1 MGPTNPLRSS
11 YSTDEYTAA
20 SSSSNL
26 EGFIFV
32 ETDRLHTLPHPPFIP
47 SEVTAH
53 LKHALSEIE
62 FAVGIHRHPQA
73 GQPKLLGM
81 VSFAPLPLGKE
92 GMEVWASV
100 LPEGAEEIVKG
111 VRYLVQDKPSGTIN
125 AKRFVQGIR
134 WVLERD
140 WVFDLGVDLRS
151 GGVWQLNEAVEA
163 LSAVIEGSAGTGRVV
178 INHLGKP
185 DLHIPPAEVRGSK
198 KFKEWEKNLQ
208 TLAKWPII
216 YVKLSGVFSEVDHR
230 SIRNIEETVK
240 QVLPWA
246 EVVWKLFPGRM
257 MWASDWPVCNVGWGE
272 ISGKENM
279 GKAWRTWRDASQK
292 LLDQLGLTQE
302 EKQKVWGDVAAEAY
316 KL

>member
-1 MGPTNPLRSS
+1 
-11 YSTDEYTAA
+11 
-20 SSSSNL
+20 
-26 EGFIFV
+26 
-32 ETDRLHTLPHPPFIP
+32 
-47 SEVTAH
+47 
-53 LKHALSEIE
+53 
-62 FAVGIHRHPQA
+62 
-73 GQPKLLGM
+73 
-81 VSFAPLPLGKE
+81 
-92 GMEVWASV
+92 
-100 LPEGAEEIVKG
+100 
-111 VRYLVQDKPSGTIN
+111 
-125 AKRFVQGIR
+125 
-134 WVLERD
+134 
-140 WVFDLGVDLRS
+140 
-151 GGVWQLNEAVEA
+151 
-163 LSAVIEGSAGTGRVV
+163 
-178 INHLGKP
+178 
-185 DLHIPPAEVRGSK
+185 VRGSK